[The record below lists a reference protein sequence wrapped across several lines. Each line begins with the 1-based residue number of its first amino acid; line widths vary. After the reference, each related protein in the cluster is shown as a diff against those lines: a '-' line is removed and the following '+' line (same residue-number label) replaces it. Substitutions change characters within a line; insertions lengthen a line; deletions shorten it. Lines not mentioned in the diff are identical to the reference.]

1 MTIPTHYEPNQ
12 VEQKWYQY
20 WLAQGFFKARPN
32 PNKKP
37 YTIVMPPPNI
47 TGVLHM
53 GHVLNNTLQD
63 VLIRRARM
71 QGREACWV
79 PGIDH
84 ASIATEAK
92 VVAMLQAKGIQKK
105 DLTREAFLAHVW
117 EWKDKYGS
125 IILEQIKQL
134 GASCDW
140 DRLCFT
146 MDPNPSEAVKDVFI
160 KLYEEGY
167 IYQGTR
173 MINWDPLGKTAL
185 ADDEVNY
192 KPVASKLYYIRYEV
206 VGSQDYVTIATTR
219 PETILGDTAVCVHPD
234 DTRYQHLHGK
244 QVVIPIANRII
255 PIITDEY
262 VDKDFGTGCL
272 KVTPAHDMNDYE
284 LGKRHHLAII
294 DIFNEDGTLNLTA
307 GHYVGEDRF
316 VVREKIAQEL
326 QAQGYLIKIEPHT
339 SNIGFSE
346 RTDAVV
352 EPRLSKQWFVRIKEL
367 AKPALEH
374 VLDDTIQ
381 FHPAKF
387 KHMYQ
392 AWLENVQDWCI
403 SRQLWWGHRIP
414 AFYLPDHTVIVA
426 ENRAIALAKAQARA
440 GYENLTEADIRQD
453 EDVLDTWFSAWLWPI
468 NVFKGFED
476 SDNEAMRY
484 FYPTNDLVTAPE
496 IIFFWVA
503 RMIMAGYAFTQKPPF
518 KNVYFTG
525 IVRDKLGRK
534 MSKSLGNSPDPLEL
548 IKQYGADGVRVG
560 MLFSS
565 PAGNDLLFD
574 IKLCEQGRNFA
585 NKLWNIFRLLKGW
598 EIATDGSQAE
608 DTMAISWF
616 NARLNQALATI
627 ENHFE
632 QFRISDALM
641 AIYKLIWDD
650 FCAWYLEMIKPPYGQ
665 PISSHTYAATV
676 DILEILLKILH
687 PFMPFITEEIW
698 HQLQPR
704 TEQDCMIVAS
714 WPKALPYDKLILEDA
729 NLAFTLITEVRNIR
743 ANAGISPKEV
753 LSLYTDKSFPTWFKK
768 FNNYIQKLGH
778 VALAES
784 KEILLQNSISFT
796 VQEQIFY
803 IPLLEKVDK
812 DQEIARLHKELA
824 YYQGFLEAVTKKLD
838 NTRFL
843 QQAPKEV
850 VAVESKKK
858 ADAIEKIK
866 LIENRLLTLRPCS

>member
-1 MTIPTHYEPNQ
+1 MSIPTHYEPNQ

-20 WLAQGFFKARPN
+20 WLTQGFFKAKPN
-32 PNKKP
+32 SNKEP

-53 GHVLNNTLQD
+53 GHVLNNTIQD

-71 QGREACWV
+71 QGKEACWV

-92 VVAMLQAKGIQKK
+92 VVHMLQEKGIQKK
-105 DLTREAFLAHVW
+105 DLTREAFLAYVW
-117 EWKDKYGS
+117 EWKDKYGG

-146 MDPNPSEAVKDVFI
+146 MDPLPSEAVKNVFI
-160 KLYEEGY
+160 QLYEQGY

-192 KPVASKLYYIRYEV
+192 KSIASKLYYIRYNIV
-206 VGSQDYVTIATTR
+206 NSQDYVTIATTR
-219 PETILGDTAVCVHPD
+219 PETILGDTAVCIHPE

-244 QVVIPIANRII
+244 QVIVPICNRVI
-255 PIITDEY
+255 PIITDSY

-272 KVTPAHDMNDYE
+272 KVTPAHDINDYE
-284 LGKRHHLAII
+284 LGKRHKLATI
-294 DIFNEDGTLNLTA
+294 DILNEDGTLNSTA
-307 GHYVGEDRF
+307 GHYIGEDRF

-326 QAQGYLIKIEPHT
+326 QGQGHLIKIDSHT
-339 SNIGFSE
+339 SNVGFSE

-352 EPRLSKQWFVRIKEL
+352 EPRLSKQWFVKIKDL

-403 SRQLWWGHRIP
+403 SRQLWWGHQIP
-414 AFYLPDHTVIVA
+414 TFYLPDHTVIVA
-426 ENRAIALAKAQARA
+426 ANRAEALAKAKLQDA
-440 GYENLTEADIRQD
+440 YKNLTEADLLQD

-468 NVFKGFED
+468 NVFNGFQD
-476 SDNEAMRY
+476 TDNESIRY
-484 FYPTNDLVTAPE
+484 FYPTHDLVTAPE

-503 RMIMAGYAFTQKPPF
+503 RMIMAGYAFRQNPPF
-518 KNVYFTG
+518 RNVYFTG

-534 MSKSLGNSPDPLEL
+534 MSKSLGNSPDPIDL

-574 IKLCEQGRNFA
+574 VKLCEQGRNFA
-585 NKLWNIFRLLKGW
+585 NKLWNVFRLLKGW
-598 EIATDGSQAE
+598 EVVEGTIEAKDTIA
-608 DTMAISWF
+608 INWF
-616 NARLNQALATI
+616 NARLNQGLITI
-627 ENHFE
+627 EDHFK

-650 FCAWYLEMIKPPYGQ
+650 FCAWYLEMIKPSYGE
-665 PISSHTYAATV
+665 PIAASTYAATV
-676 DILEILLKILH
+676 TILETLLKVLH

-698 HQLQPR
+698 HQIQPR
-704 TEQDCMIVAS
+704 AEQDCLIVAS
-714 WPKALPYDKLILEDA
+714 WPQSLPYDKQILQEAD
-729 NLAFTLITEVRNIR
+729 LAFKLITEVRNIR
-743 ANAGISPKEV
+743 ANAGISPKEP
-753 LSLYTDKSFPTWFKK
+753 LSLYSDKAFPLW
-768 FNNYIQKLGH
+768 FNNFSKYIQKLGH
-778 VALAES
+778 VIPEQLNQTVP
-784 KEILLQNSISFT
+784 QNSMSFSI
-796 VQEQIFY
+796 QEQIFY

-812 DQEIARLHKELA
+812 EQEIARLQKDLV
-824 YYQGFLEAVTKKLD
+824 YYQGFLTAVTKKLE
-838 NTRFL
+838 NAKFL
-843 QQAPKEV
+843 QQAPQEV
-850 VAVESKKK
+850 VEIEQKKK
-858 ADAIEKIK
+858 ADALEKIK
-866 LIENRLLTLRPCS
+866 LIENRLAEL